1 MEERCKLFLR
11 FLSLDATTQ
20 PSSIRGRAAQPYPG
34 TKKRLRPLSANNYP
48 LRQWEQTPP
57 KAITPSVAIY
67 LLVYGRSGLRP
78 SLVQGLRPRNAPLQ
92 NHASPTV
99 RLHRSVSA
107 GEHGADCTPI
117 ASPGTRKVP
126 RMTGESSTV
135 ARWLPLD

>member
-34 TKKRLRPLSANNYP
+34 TKMRLRPLSANHYL
-48 LRQWEQTPP
+48 LRQREQTPP
-57 KAITPSVAIY
+57 RAITPRVAIY

-92 NHASPTV
+92 KHASPTV
-99 RLHRSVSA
+99 RLHRSVPA
-107 GEHGADCTPI
+107 GEHGADGPPVT
-117 ASPGTRKVP
+117 SPGTRRVP
-126 RMTGESSTV
+126 RVTGWSCTV
-135 ARWLPLD
+135 AS